1 VRVPS
6 FVPIELDGVGGGQ
19 ALRTALTL
27 ALVTGTPFR
36 LRGFRTDRPSPGL
49 RPRHLALLRAAE
61 AMGGTAEEG
70 TLGATT
76 VAFQPSPVRAGDYVL
91 ELGPT
96 GSAPLVFQMLAFPL
110 ALAGGGTVRLRGLTH
125 APQGTSYHH
134 LAWAWAPM
142 VEAYGL
148 RVTLSL
154 LQAGF
159 SPDGVGEFR
168 ARVEPMG
175 AVPVRVEVPA
185 RGTLQDVEVR
195 ALVGGLPFEVAGR
208 ETRAAETALRERGI
222 YCSAENLPLPAG
234 RVAGSVVFIR
244 AQFENTFAAFT
255 VVGER
260 GDVPEDVGARAA
272 AALAAFME
280 SGGALDEHLADQIL
294 LPAAL
299 LVAGTLGPAD
309 PGTTRFTAAHATPH
323 FEATRT
329 VVERFLPVE
338 VAVEPTG
345 RVEVRRRP
353 ASEPPAA

>member
-1 VRVPS
+1 MSLPL
-6 FVPIELDGVGGGQ
+6 PIQLDGAAGGQ
-19 ALRTALTL
+19 VLRTALSL
-27 ALVTGTPFR
+27 ALVTGVPFR
-36 LRGFRTDRPSPGL
+36 VAGFRAGRPSEGL

-61 AMGGTAEEG
+61 AVGGTAEG
-70 TLGATT
+70 ATLGGAE
-76 VAFQPSPVRAGDYVL
+76 VSFVPAPVRRGDYVL

-134 LAWAWAPM
+134 LAWAWLPL
-142 VEAYGL
+142 VGAYGF
-148 RVTLSL
+148 RASLSL

-168 ARVEPMG
+168 ATVEAMG
-175 AVPVRVEVPA
+175 APPLLVEVPA
-185 RGTLQDVEVR
+185 RGTLQDVAVR

-208 ETRAAETALRERGI
+208 ATRAAVTALRERGI
-222 YCSAENLPLPAG
+222 YCSAENLPLPVG
-234 RVAGSVVFIR
+234 RAAGSVLFVR

-260 GDVPEDVGARAA
+260 GDAPDEVGVRAA
-272 AALAAFME
+272 AALSAFME
-280 SGGALDEHLADQIL
+280 TAGALDERLADQIL
-294 LPAAL
+294 LPASLLAAGAL
-299 LVAGTLGPAD
+299 GAVE
-309 PGTTRFTAAHATPH
+309 PGTTRFTTARLTPH
-323 FEATRT
+323 LETTRT

-338 VAVEPTG
+338 VTLEATG

-353 ASEPPAA
+353 EGPSA

>member
-1 VRVPS
+1 MSLPL
-6 FVPIELDGVGGGQ
+6 PIQLDGAAGGQ
-19 ALRTALTL
+19 VLRTALTL
-27 ALVTGTPFR
+27 ALVTGAPFR
-36 LRGFRTDRPSPGL
+36 LHRFRADRPSPGL

-61 AMGGTAEEG
+61 ALGGTAEG
-70 TLGATT
+70 ATLGGLEVDFHPT
-76 VAFQPSPVRAGDYVL
+76 PVHSGEYVL

-134 LAWAWAPM
+134 LAWAWLPLVA
-142 VEAYGL
+142 AYGL
-148 RVTLSL
+148 RATLSL

-168 ARVEPMG
+168 ATLEAMG
-175 AVPVRVEVPA
+175 PPPLRVEVPA
-185 RGTLQDVEVR
+185 RGTLHDVAVR

-208 ETRAAETALRERGI
+208 ATRAAVTALRERGI
-222 YCSAENLPLPAG
+222 YCSAENLPLPVG
-234 RVAGSVVFIR
+234 RTAGSVVFIR

-260 GDVPEDVGARAA
+260 GDAPEEVGARAA
-272 AALAAFME
+272 AALSAFME
-280 SGGALDEHLADQIL
+280 SAGALDERLADQIL

-299 LVAGTLGPAD
+299 LAAGTLGPVE
-309 PGTTRFTAAHATPH
+309 PGSTRFTTARVTPH
-323 FEATRT
+323 LEATRA

-338 VAVEPTG
+338 VSLEPGG
-345 RVEVRRRP
+345 RLEVRRLP
-353 ASEPPAA
+353 QGQK